1 MRQTNSEKCK
11 VSFDL
16 QVNITGHSGP
26 DHSGPD
32 HSGPD
37 HSGPDHSGPEHKT
50 NYNIKNPGM

>member
-1 MRQTNSEKCK
+1 MRQTNSEICK

-32 HSGPD
+32 HSGP
-37 HSGPDHSGPEHKT
+37 EHKT

>member
-1 MRQTNSEKCK
+1 MRQTNSEICK

-26 DHSGPD
+26 DHSGP
-32 HSGPD
+32 
-37 HSGPDHSGPEHKT
+37 EHKT

>member
-37 HSGPDHSGPEHKT
+37 HSGPDHKT
-50 NYNIKNPGM
+50 NYNIKNSGM